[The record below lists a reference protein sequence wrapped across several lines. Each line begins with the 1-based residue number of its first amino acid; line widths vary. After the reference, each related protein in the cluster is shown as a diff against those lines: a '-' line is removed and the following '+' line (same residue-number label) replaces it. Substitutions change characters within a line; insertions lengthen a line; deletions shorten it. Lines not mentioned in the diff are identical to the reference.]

1 MAVIMIITVI
11 VSVMQIGMII
21 VAIIA
26 HEYIQII
33 KFLGT
38 VGVIKYII
46 IGRCSRI
53 IIWDYFLIVIV
64 SLRFTL
70 AVN

>member
-1 MAVIMIITVI
+1 MIITLI

-21 VAIIA
+21 AAIIA

-33 KFLGT
+33 KFLGI
-38 VGVIKYII
+38 VGIIKYII
-46 IGRCSRI
+46 IGRGSRI
-53 IIWDYFLIVIV
+53 IIWGYVLIVIV

-70 AVN
+70 TVN